1 MRKESTGKFKITFHQ
16 PLYDGESHIFKLK
29 GNGDVYQFRM
39 WIKEEG
45 KDYRR
50 SLRTTDYDIALD
62 KAKKLTRQMMANG
75 LSEQKIF
82 SITISELIDQY
93 LAYRENE
100 IDVATGI
107 TRKRWLTLSSQLKYF
122 PILCGGEDTRLSDL
136 KRDQLYEYIQMRNKV
151 KVCANSTA
159 RLEKAM
165 INHCI
170 QYAFR
175 NKLLTHFDRFD
186 FKKTI
191 IKQEAIGKRDT
202 FTDKEY
208 DKLTRYMKDKW
219 TKIKNCE
226 PTMLNRDYGI
236 SVSKPKGT
244 KIKVQ
249 KYHEGYQEERLVKQ
263 KAPVVFKTAEQELLE
278 RLMFRDFVLSQSN
291 TCLRIGEAQQ
301 LKWKDILSYETHE
314 VDDEYTKKTKD
325 SLLVEIRVRWETSK
339 VRKNRTFFCRGGQ
352 YFQRLKERQ
361 EFTEPEDLVFS
372 MNGTQELDHRVK
384 RKHWIHLMEAIGI
397 PNWHERK
404 VTPYSLRHYGIT
416 QRVVSGVDIIDI
428 AQMAGTSV
436 KHIENTYLK
445 YRKEQSRT
453 AALKSYKKSEG
464 KIRLIG

>member
-1 MRKESTGKFKITFHQ
+1 MPRVAGQSTTLTFHES
-16 PLYDGESHIFKLK
+16 LYDGESHLQKMEQS
-29 GNGDVYQFRM
+29 GDVYQFRM
-39 WIKEEG
+39 FIKEEG
-45 KDYRR
+45 KHYRK
-50 SLRTTDYDIALD
+50 SLKTKDYDIAIE
-62 KAKKLTRQMMANG
+62 KAKKLTRELMANG
-75 LSEQKIF
+75 LTDTLVF
-82 SITISELIDQY
+82 SISVEELIEQY
-93 LAYRENE
+93 IAYREND

-107 TRKRWLTLSSQLKYF
+107 TRKRWLTLKSQLKYF
-122 PILCGGEDTRLSDL
+122 ALICGANTKLSDL
-136 KRDQLYEYIQMRNKV
+136 KRDQMYEYSVLRNKL
-151 KVCANSTA
+151 KKCAMATVRIEKST
-159 RLEKAM
+159 

-170 QYAFR
+170 AFGYR
-175 NKLLTHFDRFD
+175 NKLITHFDKFD
-186 FKKTI
+186 FKQI
-191 IKQEAIGKRDT
+191 LIRQEAIGKRDT

-226 PTMLNRDYGI
+226 PTLMHRDYGI
-236 SVSKPKGT
+236 SFSKPKGT

-249 KYHEGYQEERLVKQ
+249 KYHKGYKEERLVKQ

-314 VDDEYTKKTKD
+314 VADEYTKKTKD

-339 VRKNRTFFCRGGQ
+339 VKKNRTFFCRGGQ
-352 YFQRLKERQ
+352 YFKRLFERQ
-361 EFTEPEDLVFS
+361 EFTSPEDLVFS
-372 MNGTQELDHRVK
+372 MDGTTALDHRVK

-397 PNWHERK
+397 PNWYERK

-428 AQMAGTSV
+428 AHMAGTSV

-464 KIRLIG
+464 MIKLI